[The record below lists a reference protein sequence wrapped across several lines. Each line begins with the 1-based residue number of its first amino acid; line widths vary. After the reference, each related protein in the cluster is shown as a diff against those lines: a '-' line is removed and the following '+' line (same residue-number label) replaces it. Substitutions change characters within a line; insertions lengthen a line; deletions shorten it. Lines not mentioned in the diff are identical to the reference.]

1 MAILAINTLF
11 ADGNQVTATTLNNAI
26 NNATFASNAVNGTS
40 TELDNGAIIV
50 KDGGIT
56 AAKIST
62 GGPVWDANGLTG
74 LTVRYGSATAIIPTG
89 YAANISNRTNAVNQ
103 HGLVLGTSYQNAT
116 TIVFNAGSYNPSG
129 GAFTSYLRIEGDGQ
143 VYIPVHDLH
152 LDLTKAVYSG
162 YIDAAI
168 QVKTPAYYSGADK
181 VVGARG
187 AAVPDVTSTTNISGS
202 DMVNETTVL
211 ASIQALETKLNLL
224 LSRLRSTGG
233 GHGLIT

>member
-1 MAILAINTLF
+1 MAILTTGNTF
-11 ADGNQVTATTLNNAI
+11 VDGNQVTATTLNAAVNSS
-26 NNATFASNAVNGTS
+26 TFAAGAVDTISTS
-40 TELDNGAIIV
+40 LSSGAIIV

-89 YAANISNRTNAVNQ
+89 YAANISNRTNAVTQ

-116 TIVFNAGSYNPSG
+116 SIVFNAGSYNPSG

-168 QVKTPAYYSGADK
+168 QVKTPAYYSGDNK
-181 VVGARG
+181 VVGAQAAAETNVSVTSSITG
-187 AAVPDVTSTTNISGS
+187 SDTVDAAVLLAAVAALQNK
-202 DMVNETTVL
+202 VNALL
-211 ASIQALETKLNLL
+211 AM
-224 LSRLRSTGG
+224 LRT
-233 GHGLIT
+233 HGLIAT

>member
-1 MAILAINTLF
+1 MAILAINTPF

-89 YAANISNRTNAVNQ
+89 YAANISNRTNAVTQ

-116 TIVFNAGSYNPSG
+116 SIVFNAGSYNPSG

-168 QVKTPAYYSGADK
+168 QVKTPAYYSGANK
-181 VVGARG
+181 VVGA
-187 AAVPDVTSTTNISGS
+187 
-202 DMVNETTVL
+202 
-211 ASIQALETKLNLL
+211 QALAEANVSLSGTYASDYTALQTTINSLLAKL
-224 LSRLRSTGG
+224 RT
-233 GHGLIT
+233 HGLIAT

>member
-1 MAILAINTLF
+1 MAILTTGNTF
-11 ADGNQVTATTLNNAI
+11 VDGNQVTATKLNLAVTGALFVEGQ
-26 NNATFASNAVNGTS
+26 ATDSVTTYVNGT
-40 TELDNGAIIV
+40 AISV
-50 KDGGIT
+50 KDGGID

-74 LTVRYGSATAIIPTG
+74 LTVRYGSATAIIPTV
-89 YAANISNRTNAVNQ
+89 YAANISNRTNAVTQ

-116 TIVFNAGSYNPSG
+116 SIVFNAGSYNPSG

-168 QVKTPAYYSGADK
+168 QVKTPAYYSGANK
-181 VVGARG
+181 VVGAQAAAEANVTVTTSITG
-187 AAVPDVTSTTNISGS
+187 SDTVDAAVL
-202 DMVNETTVL
+202 L
-211 ASIQALETKLNLL
+211 AAVAALQNKINALLAKL
-224 LSRLRSTGG
+224 RT
-233 GHGLIT
+233 HGLIAT